1 MDGMQGLIGYVME
14 LTGVPDE
21 IITAFSSIDLWDA
34 GVSLIQSLWDGMGS
48 LMGKMLGAIKAQ
60 ILSMV
65 PDRVWAA
72 WEWVKDKTAAAG
84 QALAGTRDRGGPVRA
99 GQPYLVGERA
109 PELFVPGV
117 SGSILPTRALKA
129 AMAASAISAPAMAA
143 PSQFEVAQTID
154 TRRVIASAAPSPT
167 ITREGNTYNITITP
181 SHGMDE
187 AALARLVAQELDRRE
202 DRSANLYD
210 GEAF

>member
-14 LTGVPDE
+14 FTGVPDE

-34 GVSLIQSLWDGMGS
+34 GVSLIQSLWGGMGS
-48 LMGKMLGAIKAQ
+48 LMGKMVGALKAKLAG
-60 ILSMV
+60 IL
-65 PDRVWAA
+65 PDWVKRG
-72 WEWVKDKTAAAG
+72 WEWAKGVGKAAG
-84 QALAGTRDRGGPVRA
+84 QYLPGRDRGGPVRA